1 MFVRLDVLRCFWFTC
16 SFVISTCCASE
27 VLHSQ
32 QDRRICLYTLFADA
46 MFLLHNTFTNT
57 FRVLKKHLPVVFPWI
72 TFLKFS
78 LGGTITIGL
87 SGVPLFRMTCN
98 NMAHLAESGRLH
110 ALLMGLEHRYYG
122 GKAFDGVMN
131 FSVENLKFL
140 SSHSL
145 CYSCWVAYPTWLF
158 LDMTLSEILK
168 ITMLMANLQ
177 TSED

>member
-1 MFVRLDVLRCFWFTC
+1 MLWF
-16 SFVISTCCASE
+16 SFTFSQLEPFKKIPTPLGFKE
-27 VLHSQ
+27 VPAGCVPL
-32 QDRRICLYTLFADA
+32 
-46 MFLLHNTFTNT
+46 
-57 FRVLKKHLPVVFPWI
+57 I
-72 TFLKFS
+72 TFLKFF
-78 LGGTITIGL
+78 LGGTIPIGF

-145 CYSCWVAYPTWLF
+145 CYSCCS
-158 LDMTLSEILK
+158 LSQMI
-168 ITMLMANLQ
+168 IFRHHFV
-177 TSED
+177 